1 MNVPIHLDCVFI
13 SLALHINC
21 MRNKVMQNYIS
32 LISASTVMESVFRVM
47 YLKDTV
53 KKNIVVLVHTDPG
66 KIPKTENLAVQDLR
80 KR

>member
-13 SLALHINC
+13 SLGLHINC

-53 KKNIVVLVHTDPG
+53 KKI
-66 KIPKTENLAVQDLR
+66 
-80 KR
+80 